1 MIRVLTNYM
10 SINVFNTDRNVLF
23 YSVNIQRYITLLSL
37 ILGVLLCSS
46 LVSSYPSVLAQSS
59 NGGVGAS
66 ATNQYQGGQ
75 GMILEKISDKGN
87 YRVQI
92 MWNQLGSQSA
102 NAVPS
107 GNATSSPTIPKQG
120 FEMEVDFLNA
130 SAPLPTGKTVPQKES
145 GIKSE
150 SPVGASVNQIPT
162 PSIIQTTVPVDS
174 YDITIYSD
182 HGQELW
188 KKLNQPVTAGRG
200 VQRVIFE
207 NSNFTGGITIQI
219 TNIKSGDI
227 PPNAV
232 TFTAKVA

>member
-1 MIRVLTNYM
+1 MKTIKMTRTFMTMHAHMLNIIGKPT
-10 SINVFNTDRNVLF
+10 STHFAFHRRITFL
-23 YSVNIQRYITLLSL
+23 SVIAGGL
-37 ILGVLLCSS
+37 IFSS
-46 LVSSYPSVLAQSS
+46 LLVSYPSVLAQTSGS
-59 NGGVGAS
+59 QI
-66 ATNQYQGGQ
+66 NQYQGGQ
-75 GMILEKISDKGN
+75 GMVLEKISDKGS

-102 NAVPS
+102 NAIPS

-120 FEMEVDFLNA
+120 FDMEIDFLNA
-130 SAPLPTGKTVPQKES
+130 SAPLPSGKTVPQKES
-145 GIKSE
+145 AIRSE
-150 SPVGASVNQIPT
+150 SPVGGSVNQIPT

-200 VQRVIFE
+200 VQRVVFA
-207 NSNFTGGITIQI
+207 NSDYTGGITIQI

-232 TFTAKVA
+232 TFTARVD